1 MFRRRL
7 SYILIFIG
15 TLCLLSC
22 GEQRSKEQVWAP
34 SDFWNTDGY
43 FQQDAVRT
51 PSASEQVIRARIRG
65 KWQKF
70 TLQDLPPEFM
80 KWNTERRIET
90 LDRFRQM
97 APPELAGP
105 HNGIVASYGA
115 KRFDTQFKLNNAVKG
130 MGFLPKPERLP
141 EIIALLDSTKDA
153 SFQDKLDNLQYLYE
167 NAEEIFDLNKQV
179 SLELYST
186 PEFETQTF
194 LNQMTNPISTIVFLD
209 IPSYKLKTI
218 VRLLHPDDPHL
229 TEYERNVVR
238 YVNDVH
244 SYFHGEFPRDYITA
258 IYYVVEVY
266 DNSPGSSDA
275 LGRRIAP

>member
-1 MFRRRL
+1 MLRKGF

-15 TLCLLSC
+15 TLWLLSC
-22 GEQRSKEQVWAP
+22 GEQQSQEQGYGP

-51 PSASEQVIRARIRG
+51 PSASEQVIQARIQG

-153 SFQDKLDNLQYLYE
+153 SFQDKLDNLQYLYAH
-167 NAEEIFDLNKQV
+167 AEEIFDLNKQV

-218 VRLLHPDDPHL
+218 VRLLHPDDPNL

-244 SYFHGEFPRDYITA
+244 SYFHGEFPRDYITVV
-258 IYYVVEVY
+258 YYVVEVY

>member
-1 MFRRRL
+1 MLRKGLIYVIGVIATISL
-7 SYILIFIG
+7 S
-15 TLCLLSC
+15 SC
-22 GEQRSKEQVWAP
+22 GEPGPIKYGRAP
-34 SDFWNTDGY
+34 SDFWHRDGY
-43 FQQDAVRT
+43 FHQDAVRT
-51 PSASEQVIRARIRG
+51 PSPDEQIIRAKLEG
-65 KWQKF
+65 KWQEF
-70 TLQDLPPEFM
+70 TLQNLPEEFM
-80 KWNTERRIET
+80 EWNTQRRIET

-115 KRFDTQFKLNNAVKG
+115 KRFDTQFALNNAVKG
-130 MGFLPKPERLP
+130 MGFLPKPEMLP
-141 EIIALLDSTKDA
+141 EVIAMLDSTKDA
-153 SFQDKLDNLQYLYE
+153 PFQEKLDNLQYLYE
-167 NAEEIFDLNKQV
+167 NAEEIFYLDKQV

-218 VRLLHPDDPHL
+218 VRLLHPDDPML
-229 TEYERNVVR
+229 TEYEKNVVR

-244 SYFHGEFPRDYITA
+244 SYFHGEFPIDYITV

-266 DNSPGSSDA
+266 DNSPGRQDA
-275 LGRRIAP
+275 MGQRMAP